1 MGELDPTTTRA
12 LSRPL
17 RCAVVGRGRLG
28 GALAGA
34 LAEAGHDV
42 DGPLGRG
49 ADAGG
54 CDVAL
59 LCVPDAEI
67 GAAAA
72 AIAPDVLVG
81 HCSGAS
87 GLSPLGAREGFSLH
101 PLMTVTGAGAGAS
114 LAGAGCAIAGS
125 SPQALA
131 TAQSLTVD
139 LGMVAVEVADQD
151 RAAYHAAASI
161 ASNYLVALQDAAER
175 LAATAGLD
183 REHLIALVRAT
194 VDNWA
199 ALGPERALTGPVAR
213 GDEETVERQRR
224 AVAER
229 TPELTELFEAMT
241 DRARTVAGRQ
251 VAA

>member
-1 MGELDPTTTRA
+1 MGELDPTTTPA
-12 LSRPL
+12 SSRPL

-28 GALAGA
+28 TALTGALAD
-34 LAEAGHDV
+34 AGHHV
-42 DGPLGRG
+42 DGPLGRE

-72 AIAPDVLVG
+72 AIAPEVLTG

-87 GLSPLGAREGFSLH
+87 SLGALGARGGFSLH
-101 PLMTVTGAGAGAS
+101 PLMTVTGAGAP

-125 SPQALA
+125 TSPALTIA
-131 TAQSLTVD
+131 RSLAED
-139 LGMVAVEVADQD
+139 LGMVAVEVADED

-161 ASNYLVALQDAAER
+161 ASNYLVALQDAAEQ
-175 LAATAGLD
+175 LAVTAGLD
-183 REHLIALVRAT
+183 REHLVALVRAT

-213 GDEETVERQRR
+213 GDEATVKRQRR

-241 DRARTVAGRQ
+241 DRARRVAARQ